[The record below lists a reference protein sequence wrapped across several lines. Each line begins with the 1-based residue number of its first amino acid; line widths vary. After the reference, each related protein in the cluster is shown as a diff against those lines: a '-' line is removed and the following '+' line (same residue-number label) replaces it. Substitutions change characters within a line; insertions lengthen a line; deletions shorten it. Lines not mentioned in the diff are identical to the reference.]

1 MNLPHFEVTHY
12 INGEFVTSDAKF
24 EKLYPATNTP
34 VATVSEGK
42 QSEADAALSA
52 ATEAF
57 KTWGKM
63 SAAERRPILKKFA
76 EGIRKHAGE
85 LAEIETYDVGRPIS
99 ENNSGYL
106 NRTANNIDFFADFAA
121 MQGSE
126 AYPMDTGY
134 INYVLRQPVGPAVLI
149 TPWNIPLLL
158 ETWKLGPCLAFGN
171 TAVLKPAETTP
182 IGAWKL
188 AQIADEA
195 GLPPGVFNVV
205 QGFGPESAGEYLTR
219 HPDVKLISF
228 TGETNTGKAIL
239 KASADTN
246 MARVSFELG
255 GKGPNVIFDDVDME
269 HALYVSKK
277 AAFINQGEVCLS
289 GSRIL
294 VQRGIY
300 NEFLERFAD
309 KLTRETVLGDPMSPT
324 TTMGALNSQ
333 EHFQRVMG
341 YLNSGAQDGKILIG
355 GNQPDLPEPFNNGNF
370 LNPTIIVD
378 AEHSCKVN
386 QEEIFGPVV
395 TVVPFDEED
404 EAIHMANDVKYGLS
418 AVVQTTDLGRAVRVS
433 NQIDAGTVWVN
444 DWFIRDL
451 RVPFGGMKASGIGRE
466 GGHYSMEFYTEM
478 KNVCLS
484 TH

>member
-1 MNLPHFEVTHY
+1 MSLPHFEVTHY
-12 INGEFVTSDAKF
+12 INGAFVGSTTQF
-24 EKLYPATNTP
+24 EKRYPATNQV

-42 QSEADAALSA
+42 EAEAAAAVEA
-52 ATEAF
+52 ATQAF

-63 SAAERRPILKKFA
+63 PPSERRPILKKFA
-76 EGIRKHAGE
+76 AGILKHADE
-85 LAEIETYDVGRPIS
+85 LAKIETYDVGRPIS
-99 ENNSGYL
+99 ENNAGYL
-106 NRTANNIDFFADFAA
+106 GRIANNIDFFADFAV

-126 AYPMDTGY
+126 SYPMDSGY
-134 INYVLRQPVGPAVLI
+134 INYVLRQPVGASVLI
-149 TPWNIPLLL
+149 TPWNIPMLL

-188 AQIADEA
+188 AQIAHEA

-205 QGFGPESAGEYLTR
+205 QGFGPNSAGEYLTR
-219 HPDVKLISF
+219 HPDVRLISF
-228 TGETNTGKAIL
+228 TGETSTGKAIL
-239 KASADTN
+239 KASAEGN

-255 GKGPNVIFDDVDME
+255 GKGPNLVFDDVDME
-269 HALYVSKK
+269 RALYVSKK

-300 NEFLERFAD
+300 DEFVERFAD
-309 KLTRETVLGDPMSPT
+309 KLTAEVVLGDPLNPQ

-333 EHFQRVMG
+333 EHLQRVMG
-341 YLNSGAQDGKILIG
+341 YLESGAIDGKILLG
-355 GNQPDLPEPFNNGNF
+355 GNQPDLPAPFDQGNF

-378 AEHSCKVN
+378 AAHSCSVN

-395 TVVPFDEED
+395 TIVPFDDED
-404 EAIHMANDVKYGLS
+404 EGVALANDVKYGLS
-418 AVVQTTDLGRAVRVS
+418 AVVQTTNAGRAVRVA

-478 KNVCLS
+478 KNVCLANV
-484 TH
+484 